1 MYHQDL
7 EQEHFPPPFILTSEA
22 TLTDLIFYATFFFD
36 VKGLLSAESNIA
48 IDAAWLVH
56 WTSIFPIPDHSLYIH
71 IYIQYKNI
79 LSKYLWK
86 LQKFC

>member
-1 MYHQDL
+1 MQRKCSCPLCHWLLAAAVMSGLAHINFHERDREMYHQDL

-48 IDAAWLVH
+48 IDAA
-56 WTSIFPIPDHSLYIH
+56 
-71 IYIQYKNI
+71 
-79 LSKYLWK
+79 
-86 LQKFC
+86 